1 MRERGET
8 SATLRDGETK
18 WSYRELELGHEEIDI
33 ILDAL
38 YEYAARI
45 RSSKPSSARLA
56 TELRRTLLKREVA
69 YAQLTAWSVALP
81 ALPPEST

>member
-8 SATLRDGETK
+8 SATLQDADTR

-45 RSSKPSSARLA
+45 RSSKPASAKLA
-56 TELRRTLLKREVA
+56 TDLRHTLLKREVA

-81 ALPPEST
+81 ALPSEST